1 MAHHLPDNALSIL
14 SCPRCGGLPL
24 QYHRDGALLCS
35 VCCAVY
41 PQRNGIF
48 DLRPPD
54 HDQSREYQGDPPE
67 AARLRNRWD
76 STRLQHKPG
85 VQAAIEEVARRT
97 FPGCR
102 VLDVGCGTGHID
114 RWIIE
119 RAAPGTRLWA
129 FDVSEAMCRFAQQ
142 NCERFGQVTVIRAAS
157 RSPMPFRGGSFDVV
171 FERLATIDVALAYEF
186 LRPGGWFIQSGLG
199 DANWQEVDEVFADR
213 CIVFPKDQREP
224 KELLIQSGFVEAE
237 FHSWRYT
244 DHLTLDEVVS
254 ILRFA
259 PIVHHFDQRAD
270 ASLLEILRQR
280 WGTPEGI
287 ALTVDQTLL
296 MGKRAS

>member
-14 SCPRCGGLPL
+14 SCPHCGGLPL

-54 HDQSREYQGDPPE
+54 HDQSGEYQGDPPE

-157 RSPMPFRGGSFDVV
+157 RSPMPLRGGSFDVV

-186 LRPGGWFIQSGLG
+186 LRPGVVHPERPWRCQLAGGGRGLRRS
-199 DANWQEVDEVFADR
+199 VHR
-213 CIVFPKDQREP
+213 LPKRSER
-224 KELLIQSGFVEAE
+224 A
-237 FHSWRYT
+237 
-244 DHLTLDEVVS
+244 
-254 ILRFA
+254 
-259 PIVHHFDQRAD
+259 QRAPD
-270 ASLLEILRQR
+270 PVWLCRSRVSQL
-280 WGTPEGI
+280 
-287 ALTVDQTLL
+287 ALH
-296 MGKRAS
+296 